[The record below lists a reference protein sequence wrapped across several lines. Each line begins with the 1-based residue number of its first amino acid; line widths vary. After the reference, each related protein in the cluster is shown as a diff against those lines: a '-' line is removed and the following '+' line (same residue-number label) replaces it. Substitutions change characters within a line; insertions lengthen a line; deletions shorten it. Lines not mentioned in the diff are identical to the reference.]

1 MNLGNIFKKDSR
13 ITESP
18 SVRSAENLIRAGR
31 GDRILSDMHSMVPG
45 QTIQGEIVSRNGNSV
60 QIALAGDLLVNAR
73 LDQNVSVLPGQSMCF
88 EIMTNNGSMLSLSP
102 LYANMANGETIQ
114 RALNEAGLMQTKENM
129 QMVSLMMEEGMP
141 INRDSILNMSR
152 LLAEYP
158 DQDPLSMIQMT
169 RLQIPVTPE
178 GIEQFEQYRSAQHQ
192 LVNSAQDIADGF
204 PEVCAELLAEGK
216 TEEAVK
222 LYLDLVQIFGEH
234 MPETDAAQAQTTQV
248 AENIVTEEGVLPEN
262 PEGQPVQQEDA
273 EGVQGNPAN
282 AAAAEAEVQE
292 GQSRKEAL
300 WKELGNLLKE
310 LGAEEEFAQAV
321 KDQKLPAG
329 EVLKQA
335 GSLLADFAADPA
347 RVSPE
352 KMGLLRSL
360 LGKDG
365 LLGLLKGEMLE
376 QWLLQPEEVADR
388 EKVEQLYERIR
399 EQSGKVQEA
408 LDHAGKAESSLGR
421 SVQNVQ
427 NNVEFMNQLNHVF
440 TYIQLPLKMAGNKAH
455 GDLYVYT
462 NKKSLA
468 AKDGNVSAFLHLDM
482 ENLGSVDVYVTM
494 KNQKVNTN
502 FTLEDEDALD
512 LIAAHID
519 ILEKR
524 LADRGYELNARM
536 EKKSGKADAE
546 EGGVMQTMLEQSKN
560 ISVLGHTSF
569 DMRA

>member
-18 SVRSAENLIRAGR
+18 SVRNAENLIRAGR
-31 GDRILSDMHSMVPG
+31 GDRILSDMRSMVPG

-88 EIMTNNGSMLSLSP
+88 EIMTNNGAMLSLSP

-222 LYLDLVQIFGEH
+222 LYLDLVQIFDEH

-282 AAAAEAEVQE
+282 AAEAEVQE
-292 GQSRKEAL
+292 GQPRKEAL

-335 GSLLADFAADPA
+335 GALLADLAADQA

-365 LLGLLKGEMLE
+365 LLGLLKDEMLE

-399 EQSGKVQEA
+399 EQSGKMQEA

>member
-13 ITESP
+13 ITEST
-18 SVRSAENLIRAGR
+18 SVRNVENLIRAGR
-31 GDRILSDMHSMVPG
+31 GDRILSDMRSMAPG

-152 LLAEYP
+152 LFAEFP
-158 DQDPLSMIQMT
+158 DQDPLAMIQMT
-169 RLQIPVTPE
+169 RLQIPVTLE

-192 LVNSAQDIADGF
+192 LANSAQDIADGL

-222 LYLDLVQIFGEH
+222 LYLDLVQIFGEN
-234 MPETDAAQAQTTQV
+234 M
-248 AENIVTEEGVLPEN
+248 PEN

-273 EGVQGNPAN
+273 EGVQGSPAN
-282 AAAAEAEVQE
+282 AAVPEAEIQE
-292 GQSRKEAL
+292 GQPRKEAL
-300 WKELGNLLKE
+300 WKEIGNLLKE

-335 GSLLADFAADPA
+335 GALLADLAADPA

-365 LLGLLKGEMLE
+365 LLGLLKEEMLE

-399 EQSGKVQEA
+399 EQSGRMQEA
-408 LDHAGKAESSLGR
+408 LEHVGKAAGSLGK

-427 NNVEFMNQLNHVF
+427 NNLEFMNQLNHVF

-482 ENLGSVDVYVTM
+482 EHLGSVDVYVTM

-502 FTLEDEDALD
+502 FTLEDEDALN

-536 EKKSGKADAE
+536 EKKSGEAGTE

>member
-18 SVRSAENLIRAGR
+18 SVRNAENLIRAGR
-31 GDRILSDMHSMVPG
+31 GDRILSDMRSMVPG

-158 DQDPLSMIQMT
+158 DQDPLSMIRMT

-234 MPETDAAQAQTTQV
+234 MPETDAAQAQTTQM
-248 AENIVTEEGVLPEN
+248 AENIVTEQGVLPEN

-282 AAAAEAEVQE
+282 AAAAEVQE
-292 GQSRKEAL
+292 GQPRKEAL

-335 GSLLADFAADPA
+335 GSLLADLAADLA

-365 LLGLLKGEMLE
+365 LLGLLKDEMLE

>member
-13 ITESP
+13 ITEST
-18 SVRSAENLIRAGR
+18 SVRNVENLIRAGR
-31 GDRILSDMHSMVPG
+31 GDRILSDMRSMAPG

-152 LLAEYP
+152 LFAEFP
-158 DQDPLSMIQMT
+158 DQDPLAMIQMT

-192 LVNSAQDIADGF
+192 LANSAQDIADGL

-222 LYLDLVQIFGEH
+222 LYLDLVQIFGEN
-234 MPETDAAQAQTTQV
+234 MPETDAAQAQTTQT
-248 AENIVTEEGVLPEN
+248 AENIVKEETVLPEN

-273 EGVQGNPAN
+273 EGVQGSPAN
-282 AAAAEAEVQE
+282 AAVPEAEIQE
-292 GQSRKEAL
+292 GQPRKEAL
-300 WKELGNLLKE
+300 WKEIGNLLKE

-335 GSLLADFAADPA
+335 GALLADLAADPA

-365 LLGLLKGEMLE
+365 LLGLLKEEMLE

-399 EQSGKVQEA
+399 EQSGRMQEA
-408 LDHAGKAESSLGR
+408 LDHAGKAAGSLGK

-427 NNVEFMNQLNHVF
+427 NNLEFMNQLNHVF

-482 ENLGSVDVYVTM
+482 EHLGSVDVYVTM

-502 FTLEDEDALD
+502 FTLEDEDALN

-536 EKKSGKADAE
+536 EKKSGEAGTE